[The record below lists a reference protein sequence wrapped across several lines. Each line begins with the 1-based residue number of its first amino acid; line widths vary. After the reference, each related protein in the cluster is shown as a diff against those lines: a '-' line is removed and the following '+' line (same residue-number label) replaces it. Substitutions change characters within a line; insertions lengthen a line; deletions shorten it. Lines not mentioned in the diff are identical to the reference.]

1 MIIFE
6 ALMHSVVRLPHFQYK
21 LSKKYLTMKQ
31 IILFFMLL
39 FVVFSLSAYDYQT
52 VYSKRTA
59 LFADSTGAIKSM
71 FIDSVKFNVDSILYP
86 LKNIQQ
92 LDVDCFTPYG
102 ASWLGNKIIVN
113 AHWNY
118 FFNEQNDTIKI
129 KTDAKLNETWMVY
142 QKNDTWVWATVTK
155 VESLTFLGL
164 TDSVKT
170 IVFNAI
176 ITTSNSSAQKSNSLS
191 TELDGKTLLLSKHFG
206 LINTFDFFVFPLQ
219 NSTMQ
224 YVSFVWDNY
233 TLAGLTNPNVGV
245 QNLTWFDV
253 YDFQPGDEIHTLFI
267 KYYSYDGSL
276 TTKTITKYIERENLT
291 DTIKYL
297 LENKIA
303 VIYQY
308 RDSVSPPRYFQDTTR
323 SIILKSDRSANFD
336 KLPGVPFL
344 EGDNRSAYTMGMK
357 NDEKYEDSDL
367 YDEFNN
373 GCWKLQTTN
382 PLYSR
387 IYKKGLGGPYGK
399 PFILIDIE
407 ERVIDHR
414 VDLVYYKKGSTTWG
428 TPLIISGIDQ
438 PEVKPDIAVYPN
450 PATDKIS
457 ISSDFL
463 SEPCIF
469 ELMDVRGIVI
479 LRTQVDA
486 TRNTVNLSNFSKG
499 LYLYRLLD
507 NGKSVKAG
515 KIVKS

>member
-1 MIIFE
+1 
-6 ALMHSVVRLPHFQYK
+6 
-21 LSKKYLTMKQ
+21 MKQ
-31 IILFFMLL
+31 FIPFFMLL

-52 VYSKRTA
+52 VYSHRTA
-59 LFADSTGAIKSM
+59 LYADSTGSITSM
-71 FIDSVKFNVDSILYP
+71 YIDSVKFDGDSILYP

-102 ASWLGNKIIVN
+102 ASWLGSKIIIRK
-113 AHWNY
+113 AWNY
-118 FFNEQNDTIKI
+118 FLNENNDTVKI
-129 KTDAKLNETWMVY
+129 KTDAKLNETWTVY
-142 QKNDTWVWATVTK
+142 RKTDTDIWATITK
-155 VESLTFLGL
+155 IESLTFLGL

-170 IVFNAI
+170 IVFSGGV
-176 ITTSNSSAQKSNSLS
+176 TTSSGTSVKIKNTGS
-191 TELDGKTLLLSKHFG
+191 TDFDGKTILLSKKFG
-206 LINTFDFFVFPLQ
+206 LLSTF
-219 NSTMQ
+219 
-224 YVSFVWDNY
+224 SFLVLPNPNNATSYFTGSWDGYN
-233 TLAGLTNPNVGV
+233 LVGLTNPNIGV

-253 YDFQPGDEIHTLFI
+253 YDFQPGDEIHTLFT

-276 TTKTITKYIERENLT
+276 STKTITKYLERENLT

-323 SIILKSDRSANFD
+323 SIILKSDRSADFD

-367 YDEFNN
+367 YDEFNS
-373 GCWKLQTTN
+373 GCWKLQAPTSF
-382 PLYSR
+382 YFR

-399 PFILIDIE
+399 PFILFNLE

-428 TPLIISGIDQ
+428 TPLVISGIDQ

-450 PATDKIS
+450 PTTVKIS
-457 ISSDFL
+457 ISSDML
-463 SEPCIF
+463 TEPSIF

-479 LRTQVDA
+479 LRTEVD
-486 TRNTVNLSNFSKG
+486 TNRNTVNLSGFSNG

-507 NGKSVKAG
+507 KGKLLKTG
-515 KIVKS
+515 KIVKM